1 MLRSRPIFGGSG
13 SGSGSDPSKIKRLR
27 SRLRLRLRLL
37 VNCKAENYEFVTTKK
52 KLFSSLIQNYRIYM
66 FDFRNNFLYQGRKQ
80 GFGSAFFCGS
90 GSGSGSL
97 GYPGEGGGG
106 KGKKWFFF
114 SFFFTFQMILNI
126 AHLLLYKIMIYSFLS
141 LPFWPGSGSANLC
154 GSGSETLEENNFF

>member
-1 MLRSRPIFGGSG
+1 M
-13 SGSGSDPSKIKRLR
+13 IKKERKRGIVILFFYISVSEPPHFR
-27 SRLRLRLRLL
+27 RLRLRLL

-52 KLFSSLIQNYRIYM
+52 KY
-66 FDFRNNFLYQGRKQ
+66 FLPWYKITEFTCSTLGTTFCIREENRVLDPHFFADPDPDPWGIRGR
-80 GFGSAFFCGS
+80 GV
-90 GSGSGSL
+90 
-97 GYPGEGGGG
+97 GGGG